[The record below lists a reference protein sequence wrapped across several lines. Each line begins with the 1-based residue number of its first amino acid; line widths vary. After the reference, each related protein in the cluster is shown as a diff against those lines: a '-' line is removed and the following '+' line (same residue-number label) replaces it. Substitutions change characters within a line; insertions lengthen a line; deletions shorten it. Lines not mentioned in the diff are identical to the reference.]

1 MMLAVFIREF
11 LSRIMNRVRLLFLFC
26 VAVLAVA
33 CAPAR
38 PASQQPIPT
47 LMSLPSRY
55 PLESAERIAREF
67 LQNWDDGNYEWMY
80 DLITYA
86 SQETTPRDNFINLY
100 ADARQTM
107 ALTDLIVEPTGIYR
121 QQDEIAMLTYNVTF
135 DTGFGVFGDQSRTL
149 QMVIDETAQDW
160 RVAWTPGDLFPE
172 LARGGRLQL
181 QRSAP
186 NRANIYDR
194 DGDVLAD
201 QNGRVVTV
209 NVVRQNATNYPDCLN
224 TLSAALSR
232 PVGEIQ
238 TRWEG
243 RPASELVEIGT
254 MEAQAY
260 VETHLALEQ
269 FCDAEF
275 SARPARRYPDGTIMP
290 HIVGYV
296 GFPGETEVTALQ
308 SAGFGADSI
317 IGRSGVESSWDE
329 TLRGTP
335 SSRLVIVSA
344 SGVVLRELANSAATA
359 GQSLWLT
366 IDSDFQRA
374 VQQIVADAYTQAKD
388 TWAAVSPGSSVV
400 VMDVNTGAILA
411 LVSYPTFDNNVFTA
425 FPPMGRAEAQN
436 LIQEYNADPR
446 NPEVN
451 RPTQGVYTLGSVMKT
466 ISAAAA
472 ADSGVYALDERYMC
486 TGIWNRDIT
495 RYDWNSG
502 HGMLTLAGSLTQSCN
517 PYYYE
522 VGYNLYMADPD
533 ILPDYAARLGFGL
546 PTGLLDLPEQTGF
559 MPSPEWFRASFG
571 YEMPFSEEVNMAIG
585 QGYVQVTPLQVAR
598 WFGAIANGGTL
609 YRPYL
614 VEQSGLIGDDITT
627 AYEPLATETGLRPEV
642 IDTIQSGLCAVTTAS
657 FGTAEFVF
665 NNSPLQSIGVCGKT
679 GTAQTGPSGTLPH
692 AWFAAYAPRV
702 NPEIA
707 VAVIVETAG
716 QGSEVAAPIARQVM
730 EAYYGMT
737 P

>member
-1 MMLAVFIREF
+1 M
-11 LSRIMNRVRLLFLFC
+11 SRLRLLFLVC
-26 VAVLAVA
+26 LALLAVA

-38 PASQQPIPT
+38 SASQQPIPT

-107 ALTDLIVEPTGIYR
+107 GLTDLLVEPTGIYR
-121 QQDEIAMLTYNVTF
+121 QQDEIAILTYNVTF
-135 DTGFGVFGDQSRTL
+135 QTTMGAFGDDARTL
-149 QMVIDETAQDW
+149 QMVVDERVQDW
-160 RVAWTPGDLFPE
+160 RVAWTPADLFPE
-172 LARGGRLQL
+172 LSRGGRLQL

-201 QNGRVVTV
+201 QNGRVVSV
-209 NVVRQNATNYPDCLN
+209 NVVRQSAANYPDCLN
-224 TLSAALSR
+224 TLSAALSQ
-232 PVGEIQ
+232 PVSDIQ
-238 TRWEG
+238 TRWEA

-254 MEAQAY
+254 IEAQAY

-269 FCDAEF
+269 FCGATF
-275 SARPARRYPDGTIMP
+275 NARPARRYPDGTVMP

-296 GFPGETEVTALQ
+296 GFPDEAEIEGLR

-317 IGRSGVESSWDE
+317 IGRSGVERTWDA

-335 SSRLVIVSA
+335 STRLVIVNP
-344 SGVVLRELANSAATA
+344 SGVVLRELASSPAVP

-374 VQQIVADAYTQAKD
+374 VQQIVADAFTQAKD
-388 TWAAVSPGSSVV
+388 GWGAVSPGASVV

-411 LVSYPTFDNNVFTA
+411 MVSYPTFDNNVFTA
-425 FPPMGRAEAQN
+425 FPPMGRADALLQ
-436 LIQEYNADPR
+436 IQEYARDPR

-451 RPTQGVYTLGSVMKT
+451 RPTQGIYTLGSVMKT

-472 ADSGVYALDERYMC
+472 ADSGVYALDQRYMC

-533 ILPDYAARLGFGL
+533 LLPDYAERLGFGV
-546 PTGLLDLPEQTGF
+546 PTGLLDLPELPGF
-559 MPSPEWFRASFG
+559 IPTPQWFRASFG

-614 VEQSGLIGDDITT
+614 VQQSGLIGDEITP
-627 AYEPLATETGLRPEV
+627 AYQPLATETGLRPEV

-665 NNSPLQSIGVCGKT
+665 RNSPLQSIGVCGKT
-679 GTAQTGPSGTLPH
+679 GTAQTGPTGTLPH

-707 VAVIVETAG
+707 VAVMVETAG
-716 QGSEVAAPIARQVM
+716 EGSAVAAPIARQVM
-730 EAYYGMT
+730 EAYYGML